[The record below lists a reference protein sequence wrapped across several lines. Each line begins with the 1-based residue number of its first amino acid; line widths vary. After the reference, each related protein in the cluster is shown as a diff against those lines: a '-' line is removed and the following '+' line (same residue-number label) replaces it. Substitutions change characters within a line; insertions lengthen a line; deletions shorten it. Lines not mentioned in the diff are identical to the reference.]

1 MAQEKKKS
9 SDSNY
14 HWILFFY
21 SVPSKPVSN
30 RMSVWRKLLK
40 VGAVPLKGSVYILP
54 YTTEHYELLHWL
66 VAEIK
71 EMNGEAAMVSIEKV
85 DTIKDSE
92 IVDLF
97 NQARKSDYQT
107 IGQDLEEVVRKLNNI
122 KKGGQDQNQKGLS
135 GQLDKITKAFA
146 ETSKI
151 DFFSVTEGVSLRSS
165 IDLIQ
170 KELNQLIGTPKKVE
184 QTAVFS
190 QKLAADYQGRVW
202 ATRKR
207 PFVDR
212 MACAWLIKNFIDKD
226 AVFAFI
232 DEDKIDTL
240 TATTIVFDMYGGE
253 FTHVGDLCT
262 FEVLVRAFG
271 LKDKALKQ
279 LAETIHDL
287 DMKDDKY
294 QSQEAKGVEHI
305 LAGIRKSASDDSVA
319 LTLGM
324 QVFEMLYISKKS

>member
-1 MAQEKKKS
+1 MPFKKKS
-9 SDSNY
+9 SDTNY

-40 VGAVPLKGSVYILP
+40 VGAISLKGTVYIMP

-71 EMNGEAAMVSIEKV
+71 EMNGDAAMVSIEKV

-92 IVDLF
+92 ILELF
-97 NQARKSDYQT
+97 NQARNGDYQA
-107 IGQDLEEVVRKLNNI
+107 IGQDLEKVVRKLSNI

-135 GQLDKITKAFA
+135 GQLDKISKAFA
-146 ETSKI
+146 EIQKI
-151 DFFSVTEGVSLRSS
+151 DFFSAADGVLLGTS
-165 IDLIQ
+165 IDLAQ
-170 KELNQLIGTPKKVE
+170 HELNQILGTQKKVE
-184 QTAVFS
+184 QAAVFS
-190 QKLAADYQGRVW
+190 RKLAADYQGRVW

-212 MACAWLIKNFIDKD
+212 MACAWLIKKFIDKN
-226 AVFAFI
+226 AVFEFI
-232 DEDKIDTL
+232 DEDKIDRL
-240 TATTIVFDMYGGE
+240 SATTVVFDMYGGE

-271 LKDKALKQ
+271 LKDKVLKQ

-294 QSQEAKGVEHI
+294 QSPEAKGVEYI
-305 LAGIRKSASDDSVA
+305 LAGIRKSASEDSVVLA
-319 LTLGM
+319 LGM
-324 QVFEMLYISKKS
+324 QVFEMLYIAKKT

>member
-1 MAQEKKKS
+1 MPFKKKS
-9 SDSNY
+9 SDTNY

-40 VGAVPLKGSVYILP
+40 VGAISLKGTVYIMP

-71 EMNGEAAMVSIEKV
+71 EMNGDAAMVSIEKV

-92 IVDLF
+92 ILELF
-97 NQARKSDYQT
+97 NQARNGDYQA
-107 IGQDLEEVVRKLNNI
+107 IGQDLEKVVRKLSNI

-135 GQLDKITKAFA
+135 GQLDKISKAFA
-146 ETSKI
+146 EIQKI
-151 DFFSVTEGVSLRSS
+151 DFFCAADGVLLGTS
-165 IDLIQ
+165 IDLAQ
-170 KELNQLIGTPKKVE
+170 HELNQILGTQKKVE
-184 QTAVFS
+184 QAAVFS
-190 QKLAADYQGRVW
+190 RKLAADYQGRVW

-212 MACAWLIKNFIDKD
+212 MACAWLIKKFIDKN
-226 AVFAFI
+226 AVFEFI
-232 DEDKIDTL
+232 DEDKIDRL
-240 TATTIVFDMYGGE
+240 SATTVVFDMYGGE

-271 LKDKALKQ
+271 LKDKVLKQ

-294 QSQEAKGVEHI
+294 QSPEAKGVEYI
-305 LAGIRKSASDDSVA
+305 LAGIRKSASEDSVVLA
-319 LTLGM
+319 LGM
-324 QVFEMLYISKKS
+324 QVFEMLYIAKKT

>member
-1 MAQEKKKS
+1 MSLKKKT
-9 SDSNY
+9 SDSTPL
-14 HWILFFY
+14 WILFFY

-30 RMSVWRKLLK
+30 RMSVWRKLMK

-54 YTTEHYELLHWL
+54 CTAEHDELLHWL

-71 EMNGEAAMVSIEKV
+71 EMNGDAAMVSIEKV

-92 IVDLF
+92 IIDLF
-97 NQARKSDYQT
+97 NQARKGDYQT
-107 IGQDLEEVVRKLNNI
+107 IGQDLEEVARKLNNI

-135 GQLDKITKAFA
+135 GQLDKISKAFA
-146 ETSKI
+146 EVKKI
-151 DFFSVTEGVSLRSS
+151 DFFSAAEGVSLGTS
-165 IDLIQ
+165 IDLVRH
-170 KELNQLIGTPKKVE
+170 ELNQLMGTPKKSE

-212 MACAWLIKNFIDKD
+212 MACAWLIKNFIDKN
-226 AVFAFI
+226 AVFEFI
-232 DEDKIDTL
+232 DEDKVDTQP
-240 TATTIVFDMYGGE
+240 ATTIVFDMYGGE
-253 FTHVGDLCT
+253 FTHAGDLCT

-294 QSQEAKGVEHI
+294 QSQEARGVEHI
-305 LAGIRKSASDDSVA
+305 LAGIRKSAPEDSVA
-319 LTLGM
+319 LALGM